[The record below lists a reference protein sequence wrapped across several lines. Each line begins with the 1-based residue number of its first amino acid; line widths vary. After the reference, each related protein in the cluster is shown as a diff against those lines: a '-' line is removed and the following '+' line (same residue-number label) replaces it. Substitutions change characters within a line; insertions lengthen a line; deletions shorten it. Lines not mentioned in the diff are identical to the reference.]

1 MKISDEQLENGICK
15 VSLAGRLDSMTAPE
29 VEGQLLPLA
38 DKPGADLLLD
48 LSALEY
54 ISSAGLRVV
63 LMAAKRL
70 RAGKGRFRLCGM
82 SDHVRQVFEISGFLG
97 ILTVCDD
104 CEQAISEGMTE

>member
-1 MKISDEQLENGICK
+1 MNITEAQRENGLCQ

-29 VEGQLLPLA
+29 VEAKLLPLA
-38 DKPGADLLLD
+38 DKPGGDLLLD
-48 LSALEY
+48 LSGLEY

-70 RAGKGRFRLCGM
+70 RAGKGRFRLCGL
-82 SDHVRQVFEISGFLG
+82 SAHVRQVFEISGFLG

-104 CEQAISEGMTE
+104 CEQAIAEGVD